1 MSVERTYT
9 IVSATFNGVTY
20 DATSGGP
27 LGLTFDHRG
36 DTILDRTA
44 DDIYSPAV
52 IVPERNIM
60 AGFRMRQLY
69 LSEVPGAVNS
79 PLVFVLKSAGRPNA
93 TNYTLTLSN
102 MVLADM
108 SSSLQRSIPGEV
120 ALSFVHEHVGAST
133 ANTIAKT

>member
-9 IVSATFNGVTY
+9 IVSVAFNGATY
-20 DATSGGP
+20 NAATGGP

-36 DTILDRTA
+36 DTVLDRTA

-52 IVPERNIM
+52 IMPERNIM

-69 LSEVPGAVNS
+69 LAEVPGAAKS
-79 PLVFVLKSAGRPNA
+79 DLVFTLTAAGRPT
-93 TNYTLTLSN
+93 TNYTLTIHD
-102 MVLADM
+102 MVLADL

-120 ALSFVHEHVGAST
+120 GLSFVHEHTTDTFS
-133 ANTIAKT
+133 KT